1 MRDQLRQKGVLLWR
15 RSSGLLL
22 IDRKHG
28 SGQAPLSFY
37 LTTTM
42 ANTPSAAKRAR
53 QTERRSLIN
62 RRTTTSVK
70 NQLKAVRE
78 ALLSGKKDV
87 AQAAAI
93 HFVSTLDKA
102 VKTGNVHKNTANRH
116 KSAVNRA
123 LVALK

>member
-1 MRDQLRQKGVLLWR
+1 
-15 RSSGLLL
+15 
-22 IDRKHG
+22 
-28 SGQAPLSFY
+28 
-37 LTTTM
+37 M